1 MSNYITTDFLNLR
14 SRPLTGEQN
23 VLAVM
28 PPDTVVEDLNANS
41 APGWL
46 NVKTVLGNTETQGFV
61 SEKYLASTTLPLPVL
76 TPPANLPPVHYPTG
90 GRTVNRMN
98 INLRAYPLNEPG
110 LVQFDLKSVADPVE
124 RKSDIHKVIGY
135 LDVEHS
141 ARYAPDSKHTY
152 CNIYAYDV
160 AYCLGAYLPRV
171 WWTESALAELK
182 EGKEVTPLY
191 DRTITE
197 LTANLITDWFEK
209 YGPSFGWRRFFDLTL
224 LQNEVNKGM
233 SGIIVAQRINMNNS
247 GHIDA
252 VVPETSTLSARRSGN
267 QVLSPLQSQAGA
279 KNKQYY
285 TGLNWWEDTT
295 RFKKFGFWV
304 NGAE

>member
-14 SRPLTGEQN
+14 SQPVTGKQN

-28 PPDTVVEDLNANS
+28 PPDTVVENLEAS
-41 APGWL
+41 TAPGWL
-46 NVKTVLGNTETQGFV
+46 NIKTVLGNMETQGFA
-61 SEKYLASTTLPLPVL
+61 SEKYLSATTLTLPAI
-76 TPPANLPPVHYPTG
+76 TASPDIPPVHYPTG
-90 GRTVNRMN
+90 GRTVSRANS
-98 INLRAYPLNEPG
+98 NLRAYPLNEPG
-110 LVQFDLKSVADPVE
+110 LVQFDLKTVADPVE
-124 RKSDIHKVIGY
+124 RKTDIHNVIKY

-141 ARYAPDSKHTY
+141 ARYAPDSLHTY

-160 AYCLGAYLPRV
+160 AYCLGAFLPRV
-171 WWTESALAELK
+171 WWTESAIAEIK
-182 EGKEVTPLY
+182 EGKDVTPLY

-209 YGPSFGWRRFFDLTL
+209 YGSSFGWKRLFDLTL

-233 SGIIVAQRINMNNS
+233 PGIIVAQRINMNNP

-252 VVPETSTLSARRSGN
+252 VVPETSSLSAKRAGDT
-267 QVLSPLQSQAGA
+267 VLSPLQSQAGA

-304 NGAE
+304 QSSE